1 MTKLSDLMQRMA
13 RGGYRLHQQWG
24 LMTPEQ
30 PETAQ
35 HTPEPIKATDGQAGG
50 PDKPFDGTQDNPMPL
65 DSAFPENQHSTYAED
80 EPVGGE

>member
-35 HTPEPIKATDGQAGG
+35 RTPEPIKATDGQAEG
-50 PDKPFDGTQDNPMPL
+50 FDGKQANPMPL
-65 DSAFPENQHSTYAED
+65 ED
-80 EPVGGE
+80 KHE